1 MKHPRGWKV
10 LLVSGLFACL
20 GLVALYPLAA
30 HAQGLALSPTYLI
43 TNVDSTGAFASR
55 STVTFNADRS
65 LTVVDSGQGG
75 PTYYFSSQQ
84 GTWGVSKT
92 GDVIGR
98 TVDFDFAPDN
108 DVARLDYTFKLGTDG
123 TISGTTSIFYF
134 PQTANPLGSGGT
146 FGGTFTFTG
155 YQIKP

>member
-1 MKHPRGWKV
+1 
-10 LLVSGLFACL
+10 
-20 GLVALYPLAA
+20 
-30 HAQGLALSPTYLI
+30 
-43 TNVDSTGAFASR
+43 
-55 STVTFNADRS
+55 

-75 PTYYFSSQQ
+75 PTFFFSSQQ

-92 GDVIGR
+92 GAVTGR

-108 DVARLDYTFKLGTDG
+108 DLARLDWTFKLNGDG
-123 TISGTTSIFYF
+123 TISGTTSVYYF

-155 YQIKP
+155 YLIKP